1 MRLFLEY
8 NYTTP
13 FEIDHSVFRTTRRLM
28 QVDNYR
34 EAFLFRKGLLA
45 SPGCNEYS
53 DFAFINEEGISI
65 PFRDNHEHLEEIL

>member
-1 MRLFLEY
+1 MELFLAY

-13 FEIDHSVFRTTRRLM
+13 LKIDLPSFKTIRRLM
-28 QVDNYR
+28 RVNSYK

-53 DFAFINEEGISI
+53 DFAFINEEGILI
-65 PFRDNHEHLEEIL
+65 PFIDNQESLEKIP